1 LLIAIGDTTGRTQ
14 DWAGIQWDMVIDL
27 IHCFSCGALV
37 PDMNGPTHPYMESS
51 PGCWHVYGEIL
62 ARQFSDPGL
71 RDVQRLTADTYAV
84 QHPGRPSPVAIQSV
98 CGHLMSLCVV
108 LEKHAPYSYA
118 DQVLRAAVNG
128 RIPLWWLTPP
138 RSPGALTVVDVKAAA
153 SADEHRE
160 KVHAWAQSAWSA
172 WAEHHDTIRT
182 WTARV

>member
-1 LLIAIGDTTGRTQ
+1 
-14 DWAGIQWDMVIDL
+14 MVIDL
-27 IHCFSCGALV
+27 IKCFSCGALV
-37 PDMNGPTHPYMESS
+37 PDMSGPTHPYMESS

-71 RDVQRLTADTYAV
+71 RDVQRFTADAYAV

-118 DQVLRAAVNG
+118 DQVLKAAVDG
-128 RIPLWWLTPP
+128 RIPFWWLTPP
-138 RSPGALTVVDVKAAA
+138 RSLRQLTVVDVKAAT

-182 WTARV
+182 WTALV